1 MNGNILANCPN
12 FDLVTALESYIP
24 NNAQEK
30 NDLIETKKFL
40 ANNTNLYSRTNLQG
54 HITGSGFL
62 FNQDYSKVLLTHHK
76 ILNDWFQFG
85 GHSDGD
91 ANTLRVALRETFEE
105 SGCDEIIT
113 LNDKIFDVDLQH
125 VPANEKKKE
134 PAHIHYDIRFIFQ
147 TNNENFCIS
156 DESNELRWFTMED
169 YAKLPQTAP
178 RHRFLQKWRE
188 LRHQEFCRIMDFHS
202 YLIKTAKEEGIQKI
216 VAGGIVLNKQRE
228 ILVLTRKPDDF
239 LGGIDEL
246 PSGHL
251 EDGETLLQGMTRE
264 IKEETGMD
272 IAQIEC
278 YLDHFDYLSGSGKKT
293 RQFNFVIIPK
303 DCRTVTLTE
312 HDAYQ
317 WQTAAQALANPKITP
332 EVKKCIQLF
341 QLIESIKQT
350 H

>member
-1 MNGNILANCPN
+1 MNGNRLANCPDFN
-12 FDLVTALESYIP
+12 LGAALENYLPS
-24 NNAQEK
+24 NEQEK
-30 NDLIETKKFL
+30 RDLSATKEFL
-40 ANNTNLYSRTNLQG
+40 ANQENLYSRTNLQG

-91 ANTLRVALRETFEE
+91 ANTLRVAMRETLEE
-105 SGCDEIIT
+105 SGCAEIMP
-113 LNDKIFDVDLQH
+113 LSEKIFDVDLQH
-125 VPANEKKKE
+125 IPANEKKKE
-134 PAHIHYDIRFIFQ
+134 PAHIHYDIRFTFQ

-156 DESNELRWFTMED
+156 DESNELRWFTMQD
-169 YAKLPQTAP
+169 YANLPQTEP
-178 RHRFLQKWRE
+178 RKRFLQKWRE
-188 LRHQEFCRIMDFHS
+188 LRHQELCRNTDFHAF
-202 YLIKTAKEEGIQKI
+202 LINTARKEGIEKI

-272 IAQIEC
+272 IATIGY
-278 YLDHFDYLSGSGKKT
+278 YLDHFDYLSGSGEKT

-303 DCRTVTLTE
+303 DCSTVTLTE

-341 QLIESIKQT
+341 QLIESIKQNY
-350 H
+350 